1 MQLPQRRFAP
11 CPPGKRPRGKQQI
24 SRAGHTSEMRGD
36 MKALQTK
43 MATIKKS
50 LAEFLVIVT
59 GVVIGLAADRWIKG
73 MDGRKEES
81 KYYANL
87 VANLRSDSIRL
98 AANAARA
105 DSEAAYALQL
115 LLFVEDDR
123 LPAGVDTITFLRRV
137 SSLAYFTPT
146 DFARETWDDMV
157 SSGKVQAISN
167 DSLRQKLSA
176 YYNGLEQ
183 LAGYERDWEAQL
195 AEFELEA
202 WTTQEPMGRLI
213 FLGDSE
219 IPAAIRGRYPAQRV
233 LAGVRNS
240 IRSAARLH
248 AALGQVRYIRNRSEN
263 AYLRE
268 LGNVSR
274 LLAEAH
280 ID

>member
-1 MQLPQRRFAP
+1 
-11 CPPGKRPRGKQQI
+11 
-24 SRAGHTSEMRGD
+24 MRGD
-36 MKALQTK
+36 MKASHTR
-43 MATIKKS
+43 MSTIKRS

-73 MDGRKEES
+73 MDGRREES

-98 AANAARA
+98 AGNAVRA
-105 DSEAAYALQL
+105 DSEAAYALEL
-115 LLFVEDDR
+115 LLFVEDGR

-146 DFARETWDDMV
+146 DFARDTWDDLV

-219 IPAAIRGRYPAQRV
+219 IPAAIRSRYPALGV

-240 IRSAARLH
+240 IRSDARLH

-268 LGNVSR
+268 LSNASR
-274 LLAEAH
+274 LLAEARTH